1 MINDETLSKLER
13 LSMLE
18 IIDKDSTRAHLEEIL
33 GFIDNLKNLECKEI
47 QPDNTLHTPLR
58 DDNPHDDGISKAILS
73 NAPKSD
79 GDFFIV
85 PKIIE

>member
-1 MINDETLSKLER
+1 MVNDETLEKLER

-18 IIDKDSTRAHLEEIL
+18 IADRASAKAHLEEIL
-33 GFIDNLKNLECKEI
+33 GFIDNLKNLECKEVYSD
-47 QPDNTLHTPLR
+47 DNLHTPLR
-58 DDNPHDDGISKAILS
+58 DDIPHNSNISNPILS

-79 GDFFIV
+79 GHFFIV